1 MLRNYLKM
9 ALKVLARRKFFTFIS
24 LFGISLTLLV
34 LLVATAMLDQIFAP
48 QEPETR
54 GDRTLGIYQITLR
67 GEHVTYNG
75 FSGYGL
81 VDRIVNGLRE
91 EVPAVE
97 KISIFSTPDT
107 VISYIGGRKIESSL
121 KRTDGAYWQIV
132 DFDFV
137 EGGPFSAEDE
147 ANARFVAVIN
157 ESTRDRFFGRSPAVG
172 RAFEADG
179 QRFRVVGVVRDV
191 PILRLVS
198 YSEIWVPISTAKSKT
213 FRKEYIGDFM
223 AVFLARS
230 RSDFPEIKAAVD
242 RRFNLAEENIPDRR
256 TFQTIEGG
264 ADTLFETISRVLAG
278 GVISQGTL
286 GGPYHKMQGRRE
298 SRPELL
304 WALLIAMAVL
314 FMLLPSINLVNI
326 NLSRILDRASEIGV
340 RKAFGAS
347 SRTLVG
353 QFVVENVVLTL
364 LGGAIGLVL
373 AAAVLAGLNASG
385 LIPYA
390 ELRLNFRV
398 FFEGLALALFF
409 GLFSGVYPAWKMSRL
424 HPVQAL
430 RGRTV

>member
-24 LFGISLTLLV
+24 LFGISITLLV
-34 LLVATAMLDQIFAP
+34 LLVATALLDHIFAP
-48 QEPETR
+48 QAPEPQA
-54 GDRTLGIYQITLR
+54 DRTLGIYQVGLR
-67 GEHVTYNG
+67 GENVNYGGNP
-75 FSGYGL
+75 GYGL
-81 VDRIVNGLRE
+81 LDRVVPGLQE
-91 EVPAVE
+91 EVPAIE
-97 KISIFSTPDT
+97 KISIFTMVDT
-107 VISYIGGRKIESSL
+107 VVSYVGGRKIESDL
-121 KRTDGAYWQIV
+121 KRTDGAYWQIL
-132 DFDFV
+132 DFEFL
-137 EGGPFSAEDE
+137 EGGPFSVEDE

-157 ESTRDRFFGRSPAVG
+157 ETTRARFFGGEPAVG
-172 RAFEADG
+172 RTLEADG

-191 PILRLVS
+191 PILRFVP
-198 YSEIWVPISTAKSKT
+198 YAEMWVPISTTKSKT
-213 FRKEYIGDFM
+213 FRKEFLGDFM

-230 RSDFPEIKAAVD
+230 RSDFPQIKDAID
-242 RRFNLAEENIPDRR
+242 RRLRAAEQHIPDRKI
-256 TFQTIEGG
+256 FQTIQGG
-264 ADTLFETISRVLAG
+264 ADTLFETVSRGLFG
-278 GVISQGTL
+278 GNES
-286 GGPYHKMQGRRE
+286 E
-298 SRPELL
+298 SRPDLL
-304 WALLIAMAVL
+304 WALLIGLAIL
-314 FMLLPSINLVNI
+314 FMLLPSVNLVNI

-364 LGGAIGLVL
+364 IGSAIGLVL

-430 RGRTV
+430 RGRSI

>member
-24 LFGISLTLLV
+24 LFGISITLLV

-48 QEPETR
+48 QAPETR
-54 GDRTLGIYQITLR
+54 ADRTLGIYQATLR
-67 GEHVTYNG
+67 GENTTFNG
-75 FSGYGL
+75 FAGYGL
-81 VDRIVNGLRE
+81 LDRIARGLPE
-91 EVPAVE
+91 ELPAVE
-97 KISIFSTPDT
+97 KISFFTAPAT
-107 VISYIGGRKIESSL
+107 AVSYVGGQKIESSL
-121 KRTDGAYWQIV
+121 KRTDGAYWQIL
-132 DFDFV
+132 DFSFV
-137 EGGPFSAEDE
+137 EGGPFSEDDE
-147 ANARFVAVIN
+147 ANARYVAVIN
-157 ESTRDRFFGRSPAVG
+157 ESTRDRFFGKVPAVG
-172 RAFEADG
+172 RTLEADG

-191 PILRLVS
+191 PVLRVVA
-198 YSEIWVPISTAKSKT
+198 YSEIWVPNSTAKSRT
-213 FRKEYIGDFM
+213 YQKEYLGNFM

-230 RSDFPEIKAAVD
+230 RADFPRIKAAVD
-242 RRFNLAEENIPDRR
+242 RRFHLAEEHIPDRR
-256 TFQTIEGG
+256 MFQTVNGG
-264 ADTLFETISRVLAG
+264 ADTLFEAASRVVFG
-278 GVISQGTL
+278 EG
-286 GGPYHKMQGRRE
+286 RE

-304 WALLIAMAVL
+304 WALFIGLAVL
-314 FMLLPSINLVNI
+314 FMILPSVNLVNI

-430 RGRTV
+430 RGRTA

>member
-24 LFGISLTLLV
+24 LFGISITLLV
-34 LLVATAMLDQIFAP
+34 LLVATAMLDQVFAP

-54 GDRTLGIYQITLR
+54 ADRTLGIYQVTLR
-67 GEHVTYNG
+67 GENSTFNG
-75 FSGYGL
+75 FAGYGL
-81 VDRIVNGLRE
+81 LDRVVRGLPE
-91 EVPAVE
+91 ELPAVE
-97 KISIFSTPDT
+97 KVSIFTTPSNA
-107 VISYIGGRKIESSL
+107 ISYVGGQKIESSL
-121 KRTDGAYWQIV
+121 KRTDGTYWQIL
-132 DFDFV
+132 DFSFV
-137 EGGPFSAEDE
+137 EGGPLTEEDE

-157 ESTRDRFFGRSPAVG
+157 ESTRDRFFGKGPAVG
-172 RAFEADG
+172 RTLEADG

-191 PILRLVS
+191 PILRLVA
-198 YSEIWVPISTAKSKT
+198 YSEIWVPNSTAKSKIY
-213 FRKEYIGDFM
+213 RKEYLGNFM
-223 AVFLARS
+223 AAFLARS
-230 RSDFPEIKAAVD
+230 RSDFPDIKAAVE
-242 RRFNLAEENIPDRR
+242 RRFRLAEEHIPDR
-256 TFQTIEGG
+256 TMFQTLNGG
-264 ADTLFETISRVLAG
+264 ADTLFEAASRIVFG
-278 GVISQGTL
+278 EG
-286 GGPYHKMQGRRE
+286 RE

-304 WALLIAMAVL
+304 WALFIGLAVL
-314 FMLLPSINLVNI
+314 FMILPSVNLVNI

-364 LGGAIGLVL
+364 LGSAIGLVL
-373 AAAVLAGLNASG
+373 AVAVLAGLNASG

-390 ELRLNFRV
+390 DLRLNFRV

-430 RGRTV
+430 RGRSV

>member
-24 LFGISLTLLV
+24 LFGISITLVV
-34 LLVATAMLDQIFAP
+34 LLVATALLDHIFAP
-48 QEPETR
+48 QAPETQ
-54 GDRTLGIYQITLR
+54 GDRTLGLYQVTLR
-67 GEHVTYNG
+67 GENSTYNG

-81 VDRIVNGLRE
+81 LDRVTRGLQE
-91 EVPAVE
+91 ELPAIE
-97 KISIFSTPDT
+97 KIAIFSMPDT
-107 VISYIGGRKIESSL
+107 VVSYVGGRKIESDL

-137 EGGPFSAEDE
+137 EGGPFSAEDD
-147 ANARFVAVIN
+147 AQARFVAVIN
-157 ESTRDRFFGRSPAVG
+157 ESTRDRFFGRVPAVG
-172 RAFEADG
+172 RTLEADG

-198 YSEIWVPISTAKSKT
+198 YGEIWVPISTAKSKT
-213 FRKEYIGDFM
+213 WRKEYIGNFM

-230 RSDFPEIKAAVD
+230 RSDFPQIKAAVD
-242 RRFNLAEENIPDRR
+242 RRLNVAEEHIPDRR
-256 TFQTIEGG
+256 IFQRIEGG
-264 ADTLFETISRVLAG
+264 ADTLFEAVARFFAYPV
-278 GVISQGTL
+278 GTGTSSGSL
-286 GGPYHKMQGRRE
+286 NSGARKE
-298 SRPELL
+298 SRPELFL
-304 WALLIAMAVL
+304 ALLIALAVL
-314 FMLLPSINLVNI
+314 FMLLPSVNLVNI

-364 LGGAIGLVL
+364 VGGAIGLVL
-373 AAAVLAGLNASG
+373 AAAVLTGLNASG

-390 ELRLNFRV
+390 DLRLNFRV
-398 FFEGLALALFF
+398 FFEGMALALFF

-430 RGRTV
+430 RGRSV